1 MICSLP
7 GRNTTSYLFYWPLV
21 SGEYEVLA
29 TLAQAGGRHVLG
41 SPAFTRPL
49 ETRQDKRVA
58 FDWGLFQYNSPSSAL
73 PGEPKVSPR

>member
-1 MICSLP
+1 M
-7 GRNTTSYLFYWPLV
+7 

-29 TLAQAGGRHVLG
+29 TLAQAGGRHVLRVAG
-41 SPAFTRPL
+41 LHATSGD
-49 ETRQDKRVA
+49 EDKRVA

>member
-1 MICSLP
+1 MLP
-7 GRNTTSYLFYWPLV
+7 RRYTTSYRPLV

-29 TLAQAGGRHVLG
+29 TLAQAGGLDGTYFG